1 MAVNKMDNAR
11 SNVLSAVRDVMR
23 SQGGTQPAG
32 QDLGSGKH
40 KPGVAEGM
48 TGKDD
53 PSPNVFGDYDSV
65 RSRDFSG
72 DDNVSY
78 KESSEFSIF

>member
-1 MAVNKMDNAR
+1 MLVSQDSAR
-11 SNVLSAVRDVMR
+11 SNVLSAVREVMR

-48 TGKDD
+48 TGKED
-53 PSPNVFGDYDSV
+53 PSPNVFGDYDGVS
-65 RSRDFSG
+65 SRNFTE

-78 KESSEFSIF
+78 KEDVGSFIF